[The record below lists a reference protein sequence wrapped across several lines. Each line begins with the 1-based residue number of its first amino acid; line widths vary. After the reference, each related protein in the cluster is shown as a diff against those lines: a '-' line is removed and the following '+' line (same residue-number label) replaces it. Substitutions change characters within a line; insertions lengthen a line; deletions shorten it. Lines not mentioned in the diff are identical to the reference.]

1 MKARVDRPLC
11 IGAGTCVASAP
22 AVFELDAE
30 GKAVMIRTDGTKSSD
45 ETDLTQMNNTTPENV
60 LEAAKVC
67 PTGAI
72 VVSDDEGKQIYP

>member
-22 AVFELDAE
+22 TVFELDAE
-30 GKAVMIRTDGTKSSD
+30 GKAVIIRSDGTKSSD
-45 ETDLTQMNNTTPENV
+45 ETEVAHMNNTTPENV

-72 VVSDDEGKQIYP
+72 IVYDDEAKQIYP